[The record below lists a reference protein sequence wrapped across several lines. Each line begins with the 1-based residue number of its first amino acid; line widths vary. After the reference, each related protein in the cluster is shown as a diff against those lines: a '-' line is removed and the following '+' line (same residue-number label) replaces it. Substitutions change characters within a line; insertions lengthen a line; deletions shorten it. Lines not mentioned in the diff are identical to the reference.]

1 MFSLHKGV
9 KAMLKRILAAT
20 IAVLMIM
27 AFAVGCK
34 PKKTEGTSSQ
44 KKPTSSK
51 VESTD
56 EWEDD
61 ESSQIADDEGDD
73 WGDWEDYSSEIPE
86 EKEPEEEE
94 IEDMSKYDWTLNTSS
109 AFFRDTEEAKQPA
122 KK

>member
-1 MFSLHKGV
+1 
-9 KAMLKRILAAT
+9 MLKRILAAV
-20 IAVLMIM
+20 IAILMIV

-34 PKKTEGTSSQ
+34 PKDKGGTSSK

-56 EWEDD
+56 EWED
-61 ESSQIADDEGDD
+61 ESSDIADDEGDD
-73 WGDWEDYSSEIPE
+73 WEDWEDYSSEITE
-86 EKEPEEEE
+86 EEEPEEEE
-94 IEDMSKYDWTLNTSS
+94 KEDMSKYDWTLNTSS